1 MTKPQIQE
9 LARVGAQAR
18 LQALED
24 ERRSL
29 LALFPELNDAR
40 RGGRRSANGAARARK
55 AAPAR
60 RRKRMSAAA
69 RKALSERMSAYWAA
83 RRTAKTER
91 GDGAQP
97 SGSSAGTARRGAAR
111 GRRKK

>member
-29 LALFPELNDAR
+29 LALFPELKDAR
-40 RGGRRSANGAARARK
+40 KGGRSANGASPAAK
-55 AAPAR
+55 PAPAR

-83 RRTAKTER
+83 RRAAKPDR
-91 GDGAQP
+91 VDGAQP
-97 SGSSAGTARRGAAR
+97 SGSSAGAARRGAAR

>member
-29 LALFPELNDAR
+29 LALFPELKDAR
-40 RGGRRSANGAARARK
+40 RDGRSANGAAPVAK

-83 RRTAKTER
+83 RRAAKTER

-97 SGSSAGTARRGAAR
+97 SGSSAGSARRGTAR

>member
-40 RGGRRSANGAARARK
+40 TRRRSPNGAAPPTK
-55 AAPAR
+55 SAPAR

-69 RKALSERMSAYWAA
+69 RKALSARMSAYWAA
-83 RRTAKTER
+83 RRAAKTER